1 MIFPLGFIIAFVLIL
16 IFSNR
21 RTRQCKWRA
30 DRRRDANG
38 QSCYR
43 CMVCGA
49 ESFTS
54 EGKPPKDCLAKT
66 PPPSL

>member
-1 MIFPLGFIIAFVLIL
+1 MLIPVGLVIAFIVIL

-30 DRRRDANG
+30 DRRRDGNG
-38 QSCYR
+38 QSFYR
-43 CMVCGA
+43 CAVCGA

-54 EGKPPKDCLAKT
+54 DGKPPKVCHAET